1 MSDKFKLGIII
12 AAIALIGVI
21 GFGARRPHAGDP
33 DRVAVT
39 RQPALPLLTTDE
51 LPVSLKSPPTQSY
64 VCPMHSHIHSDH
76 AGSKCP
82 ICGMELVAED
92 NVEAESSSQTASE
105 PAPTTTIPAS
115 PRPTSEPMAA
125 AETSNADSKLVGAA
139 FTLKPDV
146 RVHLGVRTARV
157 GRGDLARDIK
167 IVGKITRVDAS
178 SRSFITAPSAG
189 QLAFIADKGEADPV
203 AAGELL
209 FSVRSDDL
217 IAAQKAFQEVVR
229 AGKLDE
235 VSSMMASLREQ
246 GLNPGQIADLQQGA
260 EPKFLAEVY
269 SSEEGTV
276 FERRGELGDN
286 VTTSSTVF
294 SLGGSTRA
302 VEVSAEIFER
312 QWNWVKLDQTAE
324 MTVRGLP
331 GVVFTGKVTRVEPP
345 VGYTTRSLQVQ
356 LTFYTENL
364 AVAQSTF
371 TEIRIQGDPKRAVLV
386 VPAEAVI
393 RTEEGDRVVRVNA
406 DGRFQS
412 IVVEVGEEATGM
424 AEILSGLSG
433 GEQLVISGQFLI
445 DSESNRLAGLR
456 RLTGD

>member
-1 MSDKFKLGIII
+1 MSYRFKLGIII
-12 AAIALIGVI
+12 VAIALIAGI
-21 GFGARRPHAGDP
+21 GFGWRRPPAGNAEV
-33 DRVAVT
+33 VATAKRAEVAMT
-39 RQPALPLLTTDE
+39 TTAALPTSLLSA
-51 LPVSLKSPPTQSY
+51 PSRSY
-64 VCPMHSHIHSDH
+64 VCPMHSHIHADH
-76 AGSKCP
+76 PGTQCP
-82 ICGMELVAED
+82 ICGMDLVLED
-92 NVEAESSSQTASE
+92 NADAE
-105 PAPTTTIPAS
+105 PAATMPASALPVADPLPTPAS
-115 PRPTSEPMAA
+115 PHA
-125 AETSNADSKLVGAA
+125 SNNAVGAA
-139 FTLKPDV
+139 IRLSPDQ
-146 RVHLGVRTARV
+146 RAHLGVRTARV

-178 SRSFITAPSAG
+178 SRSFIAAPAAG
-189 QLAFIADKGEADPV
+189 QLAFIADKVEADPV

-217 IAAQKAFQEVVR
+217 IAAQKDFQQLVQ
-229 AGKLDE
+229 AGKLAE
-235 VSSMMASLREQ
+235 VSSMMAALREQ
-246 GLNPGQIADLQQGA
+246 GLNPGQIAELQQGA

-269 SSEEGTV
+269 ASEPGTV
-276 FERRGELGDN
+276 FERRGEVGDS

-294 SLGGSTRA
+294 SLGGTTRA
-302 VEVSAEIFER
+302 VEVTAEIFER
-312 QWNWVKLDQTAE
+312 QWNWVKLDQAAE

-371 TEIRIQGDPKRAVLV
+371 TEIRIQGEPKRDVLV
-386 VPAEAVI
+386 VPTEAI
-393 RTEEGDRVVRVNA
+393 IHTEEGARVVRVNG

-412 IVVEVGEEATGM
+412 VVVAVGEEATGM
-424 AEILSGLSG
+424 SEILSGLEG

-456 RLTGD
+456 RLSAQ